1 MGLGFKVPLV
11 SPFFGETKNYR
22 VTTMHTKRWS
32 LLRAALALGVWQ
44 IWGASSVCLWG
55 RGLFCLVR
63 KQYAYLTRAG
73 HAMYMY
79 AYKRHPYPQ
88 FLGLTYGIQ
97 VILSLPPRLDSACH
111 WSTHFLQDG
120 RFPIYFIFCSKGGG
134 MCTKMFKMG
143 WGLKVATRWGI
154 GPLCPLSI
162 CHWAL
167 YNILFVINIIHY

>member
-1 MGLGFKVPLV
+1 M
-11 SPFFGETKNYR
+11 
-22 VTTMHTKRWS
+22 
-32 LLRAALALGVWQ
+32 RAALALGVWQ

-97 VILSLPPRLDSACH
+97 VILSLPPPLIRLCMSLVNTL
-111 WSTHFLQDG
+111 S
-120 RFPIYFIFCSKGGG
+120 
-134 MCTKMFKMG
+134 
-143 WGLKVATRWGI
+143 TRWKISYLFYFLLKRGRHVYKNVQN
-154 GPLCPLSI
+154 GVGVKSSYKVGDRPVMPSLNLPLGTIQYLI
-162 CHWAL
+162 
-167 YNILFVINIIHY
+167 YVFI

>member
-97 VILSLPPRLDSACH
+97 VILSFNTLS
-111 WSTHFLQDG
+111 
-120 RFPIYFIFCSKGGG
+120 
-134 MCTKMFKMG
+134 
-143 WGLKVATRWGI
+143 TRWKISYLFYFLLKRGRHVYKNVQN
-154 GPLCPLSI
+154 GVGVKSSYKVGDRPVMPSLNLPLGTIQYLI
-162 CHWAL
+162 
-167 YNILFVINIIHY
+167 YVFI